1 MKGIW
6 NEKEPEDVFNT
17 WSASLEEYNKE
28 IKSVRNELQA
38 HGYFEELRFEAF
50 SDTIVISPLIKYKVV
65 GVDRGCNPLWWRIMS
80 MGELLNKLFL
90 FITLVIT
97 ITDYQAQ

>member
-28 IKSVRNELQA
+28 IKSVRNEL
-38 HGYFEELRFEAF
+38 
-50 SDTIVISPLIKYKVV
+50 
-65 GVDRGCNPLWWRIMS
+65 RGI
-80 MGELLNKLFL
+80 E
-90 FITLVIT
+90 V
-97 ITDYQAQ
+97 